1 MRLHQNK
8 TLFDQA
14 VRATAQ
20 QKGLPEIY
28 IEKDYWVTLALHAIF
43 SSSIGVETVF
53 KGGTSLSKCF
63 SLIDRF
69 SEDIDLVVLRHE
81 NETSNQLTNKI
92 KTISQIVSEV
102 LPEIEIEGITHKRG
116 MIRKTAHSYE
126 KNFQGNYGQIRNVI
140 IVEATW
146 LGSHEPFSEQTISSY
161 IFEMMV
167 KTGQLKLAEEYDMQP
182 FVVSVLDVKRTLC
195 EKIMSLVRFSYSD
208 QPIAD
213 LRSKI
218 RHTYDIHQLLQNPA
232 IADFFQSDDF
242 DEMLHRV
249 ATEDK
254 VSFKNNNQ
262 WLKQHP
268 VDSLFFS
275 DLENTW
281 DQIKSTYSGDFSF
294 LVYGKLPNENEV
306 FQSLWKVK
314 NRIEKLNWSF

>member
-1 MRLHQNK
+1 MKLHLNK
-8 TLFDQA
+8 TLFDLA

-28 IEKDYWVTLALHAIF
+28 IEKDYWVTLALHTIF
-43 SSSIGVETVF
+43 SSPIGTETVF

-63 SLIDRF
+63 GLIDRF
-69 SEDIDLVVLRHE
+69 SEDIDLVVLRKE
-81 NETSNQLTNKI
+81 NETNNQLTNKI
-92 KTISQIVSEV
+92 KTISQVVSEV
-102 LPEIEIEGITHKRG
+102 LPEVEIEGITNKRG
-116 MIRKTAHSYE
+116 MNRKTAHSYE
-126 KNFQGNYGQIRNVI
+126 KNFQGNYGQIRDVI

-167 KTGQLKLAEEYDMQP
+167 KTDQQKLAEEYDLQP

-195 EKIMSLVRFSYSD
+195 EKIMSLVRFSYTE

-218 RHTYDIHQLLQNPA
+218 RHTYDIHQLLQEPT
-232 IADFFQSDDF
+232 ITDFFQSDNF

-275 DLENTW
+275 DLENNW
-281 DQIKSTYSGDFSF
+281 EQINDTYSGDFSF
-294 LVYGKLPNENEV
+294 LVYGQLPNEIEV
-306 FQSLWKVK
+306 FQTLWKVK
-314 NRIEKLNWSF
+314 NRIGKVNWNL

>member
-1 MRLHQNK
+1 MKLHQDR

-20 QKGLPEIY
+20 QKRLPEIY

-43 SSSIGVETVF
+43 NSPIGNETVF

-63 SLIDRF
+63 GLIDRF
-69 SEDIDLVVLRHE
+69 SEDIDLVVLRKE
-81 NETSNQLTNKI
+81 NETNNQLTNKI
-92 KTISQIVSEV
+92 KTISQVVSEV

-116 MIRKTAHSYE
+116 MNRKTAHSYE
-126 KNFQGNYGQIRNVI
+126 KSFQGNYGQIRDVI

-146 LGSHEPFSEQTISSY
+146 LGSHEPFSEQIISSY

-167 KTGQLKLAEEYDMQP
+167 KTNQQKLAEEYDMQP
-182 FVVSVLDVKRTLC
+182 FAVSVLDVKRTLC
-195 EKIMSLVRFSYSD
+195 EKIMSLIRFSYTV

-213 LRSKI
+213 IRGKI
-218 RHTYDIHQLLQNPA
+218 RHTYDIHQLLQEPA
-232 IADFFQSDDF
+232 IAYFFESDNF

-281 DQIKSTYSGDFSF
+281 DQIKSTYTGDFSF
-294 LVYGKLPNENEV
+294 LVYGQLPNEIEV
-306 FQSLWKVK
+306 FQSLRRVK
-314 NRIEKLNWSF
+314 NRIEKVNWSF

>member
-1 MRLHQNK
+1 MRLHKNK

-28 IEKDYWVTLALHAIF
+28 IEKDYWVTLALHQIF
-43 SSSIGVETVF
+43 NCPIGNETIF

-63 SLIDRF
+63 GLIERF
-69 SEDIDLVVLRHE
+69 SEDIDLVVLRKE
-81 NETSNQLTNKI
+81 NETNNQLTNKI
-92 KTISQIVSEV
+92 KTISQVVSEV
-102 LPEIEIEGITHKRG
+102 LPEVEIEGITHKRG
-116 MIRKTAHSYE
+116 MNRKTAHSYE
-126 KNFQGNYGQIRNVI
+126 KNFQGNYGQIRDVI

-146 LGSHEPFSEQTISSY
+146 LGSHEPFSEQTIGSY

-167 KTGQLKLAEEYDMQP
+167 KTGQQKLAEEYDMQP

-195 EKIMSLVRFSYSD
+195 EKIMSMVRFSYTE

-232 IADFFQSDDF
+232 IVEFFESDDF

-262 WLKQHP
+262 WIRNHP
-268 VDSLFFS
+268 IDSLFFS
-275 DLENTW
+275 NLDDIWN
-281 DQIKSTYSGDFSF
+281 QIKSTYSGDFSF
-294 LVYGKLPNENEV
+294 LVYGQLPNEDEV

-314 NRIEKLNWSF
+314 NRIGKVNWYL